1 MLDENITGGLLNES
15 MMLVDNTEE
24 RVTTNSYL
32 TCSLVLRPLGGPE
45 TQQDVEFRTLN
56 FELTK
61 LMRDSDPPNLGLVPR
76 RFFLA
81 DRKVW
86 SARLWLTQ
94 VAT

>member
-24 RVTTNSYL
+24 RVTTHISHLQPRSQTRLN
-32 TCSLVLRPLGGPE
+32 CG
-45 TQQDVEFRTLN
+45 QDVEFRTLN

-76 RFFLA
+76 RFFFG
-81 DRKVW
+81 R
-86 SARLWLTQ
+86 
-94 VAT
+94 